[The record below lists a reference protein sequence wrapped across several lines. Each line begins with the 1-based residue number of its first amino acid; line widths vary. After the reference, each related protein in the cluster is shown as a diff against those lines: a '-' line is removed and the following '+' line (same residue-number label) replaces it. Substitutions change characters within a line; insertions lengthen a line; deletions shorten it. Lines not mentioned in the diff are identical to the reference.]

1 MQRPLPLWASQIA
14 VFDTETTGIDTDTSR
29 IVSATVALLGDQG
42 EVLERYDWLLD
53 PGVEIPDAA
62 ARVHG
67 ITTAIA
73 RTSGTNAAVG
83 VAQIAARLAEMVD
96 RGFPVVIYNAPY
108 DLSLLASE
116 LERHNIDAGVP
127 TMPILDPLIIDKQ
140 VDKYRRGKRTLEAA
154 SAHYGVELGTAHDA
168 GDDAIAAGRVMQQ
181 IAAKFGESMADDLES
196 IHAAQIKWAADQAE
210 NFQDYM
216 RKNRDPNFTADGRW
230 PIRRG

>member
-1 MQRPLPLWASQIA
+1 M
-14 VFDTETTGIDTDTSR
+14 FDTETTGIDTDTSR

-73 RTSGTNAAVG
+73 RTSGTSAAVG
-83 VAQIAARLAEMVD
+83 VAQIAARLVEMVD